1 MQLHGPGSGDAATWL
16 LGNGATHSCPGR
28 RLGRL
33 PDNPSPGQ
41 PLPVGSEGLPS
52 LALVRGVPER
62 PPLSPCRWRF
72 LWNRAVSWVPRT
84 WTQPW
89 AQLCLWVLCA
99 EAPFLPGGHRP
110 SPGAWK
116 GRQVLGGLVTQDG
129 VWESTEEVGESP
141 ACGRMEG
148 TGHPHKRN
156 SLIVSSFYCF
166 SPYYKNYLFLIRK
179 ERKQR
184 KHEKEKI

>member
-110 SPGAWK
+110 SPGAWERQAGPRRPGYS
-116 GRQVLGGLVTQDG
+116 GRRVGKHRGGRG
-129 VWESTEEVGESP
+129 
-141 ACGRMEG
+141 
-148 TGHPHKRN
+148 
-156 SLIVSSFYCF
+156 VSSLWQNGGDRASAQKEQLNCIIIL
-166 SPYYKNYLFLIRK
+166 LFFPLL
-179 ERKQR
+179 
-184 KHEKEKI
+184 